1 MTSQRHRTALLRP
14 LCLGAALVLWAA
26 TASAG
31 IHTWDVNEVFTN
43 ADGSIQF
50 VELIDNGAGGGEIN
64 VGNGTISSNTQTYAM
79 SEGAVVGPTNGRH
92 YLIATAGFAALPGA
106 PTPDAIIPPANI
118 PFFAAASDS
127 VAFGGFD
134 TLAVTSAPTNGTDS
148 YNAGGVIAANSP
160 TNYAGAAG
168 SVNAS
173 PPPPPVPGGRS
184 LSMSGQWF
192 QNRGPLVDIPNNGGA
207 VPCFPTNFGNISDGC
222 LNNLRPVNGGIPAG
236 SQPISVTGG
245 SPANFSI
252 VNNAAFGQAGG
263 AGNRATVPVNG
274 IPTVIQLASQ
284 FTLAGPALTTVQG
297 GGGAASFQAN
307 AWNNDPGQA
316 GRLVK
321 DFTWCPPGGACTG
334 GIGTSLGAYQA
345 VLKYTEGANAF
356 GGTMGMMLSGTAVV
370 SIRVNT
376 PAPSGPRVL
385 HQLVGSSAMAP
396 SPQMGGGGYANAR
409 TITLND
415 GPLHLNYT
423 IPLPCTTGFGESPSP
438 AGCGIIGAQGPQIA
452 TLPGSMNKDWGMP
465 WITGTVFAKNLGS
478 TGPDSTTTF
487 SAMGSDSRTG
497 AGAGT
502 ITMVAGATSQR
513 IPSTNHFSA
522 LEIVTM
528 TFAPQTPALSAPAI
542 VALVSLMVLAGGY
555 MVRRRFVPT
564 H

>member
-1 MTSQRHRTALLRP
+1 MTRRTLNLAAALL
-14 LCLGAALVLWAA
+14 LGLALVAA
-26 TASAG
+26 
-31 IHTWDVNEVFTN
+31 
-43 ADGSIQF
+43 
-50 VELIDNGAGGGEIN
+50 
-64 VGNGTISSNTQTYAM
+64 NT
-79 SEGAVVGPTNGRH
+79 
-92 YLIATAGFAALPGA
+92 
-106 PTPDAIIPPANI
+106 
-118 PFFAAASDS
+118 AAAR
-127 VAFGGFD
+127 
-134 TLAVTSAPTNGTDS
+134 T
-148 YNAGGVIAANSP
+148 
-160 TNYAGAAG
+160 
-168 SVNAS
+168 
-173 PPPPPVPGGRS
+173 

-192 QNRGPLVDIPNNGGA
+192 QNRGPLVDIPNNGGPTA
-207 VPCFPTNFGNISDGC
+207 CFPSNFGDIKDGC
-222 LNNLRPVNGGIPAG
+222 LNNLRPVNGGIPAA

-252 VNNAAFGQAGG
+252 VNNAAFGQLGG
-263 AGNRATVPVNG
+263 LANRATVPVNG

-307 AWNNDPGQA
+307 SWSNDPGQA

-415 GPLHLNYT
+415 GPLHLSYT
-423 IPLPCTTGFGESPSP
+423 VPLPCTSGFGQVP
-438 AGCGIIGAQGPQIA
+438 APVGCGIIGAQGPQIA

-487 SAMGSDSRTG
+487 SAMGSDNRTG